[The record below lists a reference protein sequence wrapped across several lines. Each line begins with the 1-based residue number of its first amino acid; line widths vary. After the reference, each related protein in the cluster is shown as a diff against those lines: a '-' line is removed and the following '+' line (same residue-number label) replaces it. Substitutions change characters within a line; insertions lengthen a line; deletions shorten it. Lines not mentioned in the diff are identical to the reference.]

1 MKILKKKYQI
11 KKYLLNDFKTQEINL
26 IFTNIFT
33 NFNKN
38 NYSEKKIFDN
48 SKNILT
54 NLKKNIKIKKKI
66 FNQKKYFM
74 KKKYLI
80 KIKIFQ
86 KNNLL

>member
-11 KKYLLNDFKTQEINL
+11 LKYFLNDFKTQEINL

-33 NFNKN
+33 NFIKN

-54 NLKKNIKIKKKI
+54 N
-66 FNQKKYFM
+66 
-74 KKKYLI
+74 
-80 KIKIFQ
+80 
-86 KNNLL
+86 

>member
-11 KKYLLNDFKTQEINL
+11 LKYLLNDFKTQEINL

-66 FNQKKYFM
+66 FNQKKIFYE
-74 KKKYLI
+74 K
-80 KIKIFQ
+80 KIFN
-86 KNNLL
+86 KNKNILEK

>member
-11 KKYLLNDFKTQEINL
+11 LKYFINDFKTQEINL

-33 NFNKN
+33 NFKKN

-54 NLKKNIKIKKKI
+54 N
-66 FNQKKYFM
+66 
-74 KKKYLI
+74 
-80 KIKIFQ
+80 
-86 KNNLL
+86 